1 MLLLKC
7 ISLGFNGF
15 ANHNSTTPLFRL
27 VNRASLDRIL
37 QFEVYVNKADGQLR
51 AARLIL
57 GYTPI
62 SRAFQA
68 PKCVIK
74 AKDPRLH
81 RISVAYERFVV
92 PESIP
97 LPKSTPSTQS
107 LPVATLSARVSSPS
121 PILQEEEEGE
131 EGQEE
136 QGFVDLTES
145 VDEFEVFN
153 QPSSPKSPPEEMG
166 IQRKPQRS
174 LLELIENQPGK
185 GGPGKS
191 TQLKLPPLPPKSPP
205 RAPQPTLPSRIEQ
218 ADPKRR
224 REQKSKDMME
234 TGRPRPTSEKE
245 AQRVTKQQKVSHAP
259 NRGAER
265 ADIQPPKP
273 QAWLPA
279 PMLGGEPLMDDASIR
294 DFNGGIGCHAAS
306 ALE

>member
-1 MLLLKC
+1 M
-7 ISLGFNGF
+7 
-15 ANHNSTTPLFRL
+15 
-27 VNRASLDRIL
+27 
-37 QFEVYVNKADGQLR
+37 
-51 AARLIL
+51 
-57 GYTPI
+57 PI

-92 PESIP
+92 LESIP

-121 PILQEEEEGE
+121 PILQEEEERE

-136 QGFVDLTES
+136 QGFVDLTKS
-145 VDEFEVFN
+145 LDKFEVFN
-153 QPSSPKSPPEEMG
+153 QPLSPKSPPEEMG

-205 RAPQPTLPSRIEQ
+205 RAPQPTLPSRIE
-218 ADPKRR
+218 
-224 REQKSKDMME
+224 
-234 TGRPRPTSEKE
+234 
-245 AQRVTKQQKVSHAP
+245 
-259 NRGAER
+259 
-265 ADIQPPKP
+265 
-273 QAWLPA
+273 
-279 PMLGGEPLMDDASIR
+279 
-294 DFNGGIGCHAAS
+294 
-306 ALE
+306 